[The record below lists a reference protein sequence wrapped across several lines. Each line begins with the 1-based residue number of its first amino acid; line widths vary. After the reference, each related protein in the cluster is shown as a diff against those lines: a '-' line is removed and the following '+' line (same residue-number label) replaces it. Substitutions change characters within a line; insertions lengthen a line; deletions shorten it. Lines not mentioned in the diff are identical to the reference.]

1 MRDRMAQHGDC
12 GKWAGKTLKNWRTGW
27 KAMAEQD
34 DNSGAE
40 IALQAKISALRR
52 DLAALLIL
60 WHQRRDPGLG
70 WTATPQIYG
79 QLARAFIEVGA
90 PLLGLEVAAEGLE
103 TFADDAGLRQVQG
116 LALARSGS
124 TKEANSVLEQL
135 RVEGHLEDETLG
147 VLARTHKDLYLDG
160 AGPERDRH
168 LGAALRHYADA
179 YARSRSYWAGINVAT
194 LAALQGD
201 RGQSV
206 AVARQVMADCGA
218 ALERL
223 PAGHA
228 DRYWALATLGEAAL
242 SIGDW
247 AQAEDW
253 YRQAGEA
260 GKRRFGDLNSTRRH
274 ARLLIEHFGRD
285 ASVVDDW
292 LPLPRVVLFSGHMID
307 QPDRPQ
313 PRFPPA
319 LEPAVYAAIRGWLT
333 EHNGLIGFSSAA
345 RGADL
350 LFLEAIHELGGETH
364 VVLPYHQDD
373 FVKDSVEIVGT
384 GNWRE
389 RFERQLSSSRVVYA
403 SSSRLLDG
411 GLAFDYANHIVHGL
425 GLVRARELETNL
437 VALAVWDGEMGDGLG
452 GTASA
457 VKQWQHHGIPV
468 HRVRIEAP
476 PDAHGRLEVVPTP
489 PVTPPPE
496 ARQPAPQSGDVVMS
510 LLFADAVGFSQ
521 LTDAEVPLFVESFLG
536 LVARLIEQSPASI
549 PVRETWGDGLFLA
562 FTSVRAAGRFAL
574 KLMDAIAATDWLALG
589 FNRPLT
595 LRLAL
600 HAGPVHL
607 TTDPVTGLPKCCGT
621 HVSRAA
627 RLEPKTPPGHVYA
640 SEAFAALAAMDGI
653 TEFRCDYVKQL
664 DWAKRYGTFPAYVVR
679 RAPGS

>member
-1 MRDRMAQHGDC
+1 
-12 GKWAGKTLKNWRTGW
+12 
-27 KAMAEQD
+27 MAEQD
-34 DNSGAE
+34 NNGGAE
-40 IALQAKISALRR
+40 IALQAKISTLRR
-52 DLAALLIL
+52 DLAGLLIL

-70 WTATPQIYG
+70 WTATPRVYV

-90 PLLGLEVAAEGLE
+90 PLLGLEVASEGLE
-103 TFADDAGLRQVQG
+103 AFADDAGLRQVQG

-124 TKEANSVLEQL
+124 TEEANSVLEQL
-135 RVEGHLEDETLG
+135 RVEGHLEDDTLG

-160 AGPERDRH
+160 AGPDRRRH
-168 LGAALRHYADA
+168 LDAALRHYADA
-179 YARSRSYWAGINVAT
+179 YARSRSYWTGINVAT

-201 RGQSV
+201 REQSV

-253 YRQAGEA
+253 YRQAGEV

-274 ARLLIEHFGRD
+274 ARLLVQHLGRD
-285 ASVVDDW
+285 AGVVDDW

-313 PRFPPA
+313 PRFPPE
-319 LEPAVYAAIRGWLT
+319 LEPAVYATIRDWLAAN
-333 EHNGLIGFSSAA
+333 NGLIGFSSAA
-345 RGADL
+345 RGADI
-350 LFLEAIHELGGETH
+350 LFLEAIQALGGETH

-373 FVKDSVEIVGT
+373 FVKDSVEIDGAEH
-384 GNWRE
+384 WRE

-425 GLVRARELETNL
+425 GMVRARELETNL
-437 VALAVWDGEMGDGLG
+437 VALAVWDGQVGDGRG

-457 VKQWQHHGIPV
+457 VQQWQQYGIPV
-468 HRVRIEAP
+468 QRVRIEGGR
-476 PDAHGRLEVVPTP
+476 DAQGRLEIVSPP
-489 PVTPPPE
+489 PVAPPPE
-496 ARQPAPQSGDVVMS
+496 AGAGAAPSSDVVMS

-521 LTDAEVPLFVESFLG
+521 LNDAEVPLFVESFLG
-536 LVARLIEQSPASI
+536 LIARLIEQSPDAI

-574 KLMDAIAATDWLALG
+574 ELMDAIAGTDWIALG
-589 FNRPLT
+589 FGRPLA

-600 HAGPVHL
+600 HAGPVHM
-607 TTDPVTGLPKCCGT
+607 TTDPVTKLPKCCGT

-640 SEAFAALAAMDGI
+640 SEAFAALAAMDGV
-653 TEFRCDYVKQL
+653 TEFSCDYVKQL

-679 RAPGS
+679 RERES